1 MCCASCVKG
10 PREGKCLLGAH
21 REGALGG
28 EFRVE
33 LLGDVNV
40 SSFVN
45 GVVIPLECVS
55 RKSLEVKLAAAE
67 QTQQ

>member
-1 MCCASCVKG
+1 MCCASRIKG

-21 REGALGG
+21 GEGALGG
-28 EFRVE
+28 EVCVE
-33 LLGDVNV
+33 LLGNV
-40 SSFVN
+40 SVSRFVN